1 MARETIYDDAMVRI
15 GGTVR
20 PEQKAFVDRRWRQLG
35 LTGRSEY
42 LRLLIDEAMRE
53 EGEDE
58 S

>member
-53 EGEDE
+53 EGEE
-58 S
+58 